1 MGLLDTAKDE
11 VIYSVGGGVGDE
23 DLWDASVSRSDINS
37 SYDNCDNPWLSDV
50 MSICCFGE
58 PSAVSLRKVAALVSP
73 SVIALAY
80 CWRITTSSKVNPGV
94 DLSISKKP
102 LYFGESEISFAIS
115 WNVILR

>member
-11 VIYSVGGGVGDE
+11 VIYSVVCVGDE

-58 PSAVSLRKVAALVSP
+58 PSAVSLRNVAALVSP

-80 CWRITTSSKVNPGV
+80 C
-94 DLSISKKP
+94 
-102 LYFGESEISFAIS
+102 
-115 WNVILR
+115 